1 MRFWDVNF
9 FDLSRST
16 RSSAAYWFWSHKSWG
31 IQHVIVYLI
40 IAIYLPKI
48 RVFVMNQPQFNW
60 ACLQMR
66 VYPCTSSRWPFH
78 RENGWKMYW
87 TMGSWWFWVPYFQT
101 NPDVH
106 RMSKS
111 LLTRQRRHWLW
122 RLHAIEIMRIRVRL
136 WPWLLHEENESK
148 RVAWPDSLERMIS

>member
-48 RVFVMNQPQFNW
+48 RVLVMNQPQFNW

-78 RENGWKMYW
+78 RENDSASYFG
-87 TMGSWWFWVPYFQT
+87 VPYFQT
-101 NPDVH
+101 NPIG
-106 RMSKS
+106 
-111 LLTRQRRHWLW
+111 
-122 RLHAIEIMRIRVRL
+122 RLYQHPTQFQSRLGPSPCFVLRLVWVQEVRSCKGEYHGIMGYTL
-136 WPWLLHEENESK
+136 QFFWHSGKP
-148 RVAWPDSLERMIS
+148 AFISR